1 MNYDEMKNA
10 LFMKNQLIFSS
21 KKQLVEKYSGAY
33 YEIFLNMARDLLN
46 SDSVFVAAFNEA
58 GSKLKEVISSNRYKD
73 RKNFQIENEI
83 IITLNELKTIDQQEA
98 REIYREL
105 NENIRISLLKDD
117 EEFLKKIGSD
127 ILLVFALEEDSDNI
141 NMNKDAFISST
152 AYLLETFTEVYI
164 KNPRALE
171 KTKNYLVGLKNDED
185 KFIRKKV
192 KVLNK
197 ELKRV

>member
-10 LFMKNQLIFSS
+10 LFMKNQLIFLS

-33 YEIFLNMARDLLN
+33 YEIFLIMTKDLLN

-105 NENIRISLLKDD
+105 NENIRMSLLKDD

-197 ELKRV
+197 ELKSV

>member
-10 LFMKNQLIFSS
+10 LYMKNQLIFLN
-21 KKQLVEKYSGAY
+21 KKELVERYSGIY
-33 YEIFLNMARDLLN
+33 YKIFLNMARDLLN

-58 GSKLKEVISSNRYKD
+58 GSKLEEVISSNRYKD
-73 RKNFQIENEI
+73 RKNFQLENEI
-83 IITLNELKTIDQQEA
+83 IITLNELKTIDQQES

-105 NENIRISLLKDD
+105 NENIRMSLLRED

-152 AYLLETFTEVYI
+152 AYLLETFREVYI

-171 KTKNYLVGLKNDED
+171 KTKNYLVELKND
-185 KFIRKKV
+185 KNVFTRRKV

-197 ELKRV
+197 ELKRI

>member
-58 GSKLKEVISSNRYKD
+58 GSKLKEVISTNRYKD
-73 RKNFQIENEI
+73 RKNFQIENDI

-105 NENIRISLLKDD
+105 NENIRMSLLKDD

>member
-10 LFMKNQLIFSS
+10 LFMKNQLIFLS

-33 YEIFLNMARDLLN
+33 YEIFLIMTKDLLSIDN
-46 SDSVFVAAFNEA
+46 LFIASFQEL
-58 GSKLKEVISSNRYKD
+58 GSKLREVISSNRYKD
-73 RKNFQIENEI
+73 RENFQIENEI
-83 IITLNELKTIDQQEA
+83 IVLLNKLKTINQQGSREA
-98 REIYREL
+98 YREL
-105 NENIRISLLKDD
+105 NESIRMTSLEDD
-117 EEFLKKIGSD
+117 RDFLKKIGND
-127 ILLVFALEEDSDNI
+127 IFLVSKLEEDSDDI
-141 NMNKDAFISST
+141 NMKKDAFISST
-152 AYLLETFTEVYI
+152 AYLLKKFPEVYT

-171 KTKNYLVGLKNDED
+171 KTKSYLVGLKKDED

>member
-58 GSKLKEVISSNRYKD
+58 GSKLKEVISTNRYKD

-105 NENIRISLLKDD
+105 NENIRMSLLKDD

>member
-10 LFMKNQLIFSS
+10 LFMKNQLIFLS

-33 YEIFLNMARDLLN
+33 YEIFLIMTKDLLSRDN
-46 SDSVFVAAFNEA
+46 LFIASFQEL
-58 GSKLKEVISSNRYKD
+58 GSKLREVISSNRYKD

-105 NENIRISLLKDD
+105 NENIRMSLLKDD

-127 ILLVFALEEDSDNI
+127 ILLIFALEEDSDNI
-141 NMNKDAFISST
+141 NMKKDAFISST
-152 AYLLETFTEVYI
+152 AYLLKKFPEVYT

-197 ELKRV
+197 KLKRV

>member
-1 MNYDEMKNA
+1 MNYDEIKNA

-33 YEIFLNMARDLLN
+33 YEIFLIMTKDLLN

-105 NENIRISLLKDD
+105 NENIRMSLLKDD
-117 EEFLKKIGSD
+117 EEFLKEIGSD
-127 ILLVFALEEDSDNI
+127 ILLIFALEEDSDNI
-141 NMNKDAFISST
+141 NMKKDAFISST
-152 AYLLETFTEVYI
+152 AYLLKKFPEVYT

-171 KTKNYLVGLKNDED
+171 KTKSYLVGLKNDED

>member
-10 LFMKNQLIFSS
+10 LFMKNQLIFLS

-33 YEIFLNMARDLLN
+33 YEIFLIMTKDLLN
-46 SDSVFVAAFNEA
+46 SESVFVAAFNEA

-105 NENIRISLLKDD
+105 NENIRMSLLKDD

-197 ELKRV
+197 ELKSV

>member
-58 GSKLKEVISSNRYKD
+58 DSKLKEVISSNRYKD

-105 NENIRISLLKDD
+105 NENIRMSLLKDD

>member
-46 SDSVFVAAFNEA
+46 SDSVFVAAFNET

-105 NENIRISLLKDD
+105 NENIRMSLLKDD

>member
-10 LFMKNQLIFSS
+10 LFMKNQLIFLN
-21 KKQLVEKYSGAY
+21 KKELVERYNGIY
-33 YEIFLNMARDLLN
+33 YKIFLNMARDLLN

-98 REIYREL
+98 REIYRKL
-105 NENIRISLLKDD
+105 NENIRMSLLKDD

-127 ILLVFALEEDSDNI
+127 ILLVFDLEEDSDNI

-197 ELKRV
+197 ELKSV

>member
-1 MNYDEMKNA
+1 M
-10 LFMKNQLIFSS
+10 
-21 KKQLVEKYSGAY
+21 
-33 YEIFLNMARDLLN
+33 
-46 SDSVFVAAFNEA
+46 
-58 GSKLKEVISSNRYKD
+58 
-73 RKNFQIENEI
+73 
-83 IITLNELKTIDQQEA
+83 
-98 REIYREL
+98 
-105 NENIRISLLKDD
+105 SLLKDD

-164 KNPRALE
+164 KNSRAWE

>member
-10 LFMKNQLIFSS
+10 LYMKNQLIFLN
-21 KKQLVEKYSGAY
+21 KKELVERYNGIY
-33 YEIFLNMARDLLN
+33 YKIFLNMARDLLN

-105 NENIRISLLKDD
+105 NENIRMSLLKDD
-117 EEFLKKIGSD
+117 EEFLKEIGSD
-127 ILLVFALEEDSDNI
+127 ILLIFALEEDSDNI

-197 ELKRV
+197 KLKRV

>member
-10 LFMKNQLIFSS
+10 LFMKNQLIFLS

-33 YEIFLNMARDLLN
+33 YEIFLIMTKDLLN

-98 REIYREL
+98 REIYRKL
-105 NENIRISLLKDD
+105 NENIRMSLLKDD

-197 ELKRV
+197 ELKSV

>member
-105 NENIRISLLKDD
+105 NENIRMSLLKDD

>member
-105 NENIRISLLKDD
+105 NENIRMSLLKDD

-127 ILLVFALEEDSDNI
+127 ILLVFDLEEDSDNI

>member
-10 LFMKNQLIFSS
+10 LFMKNQLIFLN
-21 KKQLVEKYSGAY
+21 KKELVERYNGIY
-33 YEIFLNMARDLLN
+33 YKIFLNMARDLLN

-98 REIYREL
+98 REIYRKL
-105 NENIRISLLKDD
+105 NENIRMSLLKDD

-197 ELKRV
+197 ELKSV

>member
-1 MNYDEMKNA
+1 MTK
-10 LFMKNQLIFSS
+10 
-21 KKQLVEKYSGAY
+21 
-33 YEIFLNMARDLLN
+33 DLLN

-105 NENIRISLLKDD
+105 NENIRMSLLKDD
-117 EEFLKKIGSD
+117 EEFLKEIGSD
-127 ILLVFALEEDSDNI
+127 ILLIFALEEDSDNI
-141 NMNKDAFISST
+141 NMKKDAFISST

>member
-10 LFMKNQLIFSS
+10 LYMKNQLIFLN
-21 KKQLVEKYSGAY
+21 KKELVERYNGIY
-33 YEIFLNMARDLLN
+33 YKIFLNMARDLLN

-98 REIYREL
+98 REIYRGL
-105 NENIRISLLKDD
+105 NENIRMSLLKDD

-127 ILLVFALEEDSDNI
+127 ILLVFDLEEDSDNI

-197 ELKRV
+197 ELKSV

>member
-10 LFMKNQLIFSS
+10 LFMKNQLIFLN
-21 KKQLVEKYSGAY
+21 KKELVERYNGIY
-33 YEIFLNMARDLLN
+33 YKIFLNMARDLLN

-98 REIYREL
+98 REIYRKL
-105 NENIRISLLKDD
+105 NENIRMSLLKDD

-127 ILLVFALEEDSDNI
+127 ILLVFDLEEDSDNI

>member
-10 LFMKNQLIFSS
+10 LFMKNQLIFLS

-33 YEIFLNMARDLLN
+33 YEIFLIMTKDLLN

-73 RKNFQIENEI
+73 RENFQIENEI
-83 IITLNELKTIDQQEA
+83 IVLLNKLKTINQQGSREA
-98 REIYREL
+98 YREL
-105 NENIRISLLKDD
+105 NESIRMTSLEDD
-117 EEFLKKIGSD
+117 RDFLKKIGND
-127 ILLVFALEEDSDNI
+127 IFLVSKLEEDSDNI

-197 ELKRV
+197 KLKRV

>member
-10 LFMKNQLIFSS
+10 LFMKNQLIFLS

-33 YEIFLNMARDLLN
+33 YEIFLIMTKDLLSRDN
-46 SDSVFVAAFNEA
+46 LFIASFQEL
-58 GSKLKEVISSNRYKD
+58 GSKLREVISSNRYKD

-105 NENIRISLLKDD
+105 NENIRMSLLKDD
-117 EEFLKKIGSD
+117 EEFLKEIGND
-127 ILLVFALEEDSDNI
+127 ILLIFALEEDSDNI
-141 NMNKDAFISST
+141 NMKKDAFISPT
-152 AYLLETFTEVYI
+152 AYLLKKFPEVYT

-171 KTKNYLVGLKNDED
+171 KTKSYLVGLKNDED

>member
-98 REIYREL
+98 REIYRKL
-105 NENIRISLLKDD
+105 NENIRMSLLKDD

>member
-10 LFMKNQLIFSS
+10 LYMKNQLIFLN
-21 KKQLVEKYSGAY
+21 KKELVERYSGIY
-33 YEIFLNMARDLLN
+33 YKIFLNMARDLLN

-58 GSKLKEVISSNRYKD
+58 GSKLEEVISSNRYKN
-73 RKNFQIENEI
+73 RENFQLENEI
-83 IITLNELKTIDQQEA
+83 IITLNELKTIDQQES

-105 NENIRISLLKDD
+105 NENIRMSLLKDD

-152 AYLLETFTEVYI
+152 AYLLETFREVYL

-171 KTKNYLVGLKNDED
+171 KTKNYLV
-185 KFIRKKV
+185 
-192 KVLNK
+192 
-197 ELKRV
+197 ELKRI

>member
-10 LFMKNQLIFSS
+10 LFMKNQLIFLS

-33 YEIFLNMARDLLN
+33 YEIFLIMTKDLLN

-105 NENIRISLLKDD
+105 NENIRMSLLKDD
-117 EEFLKKIGSD
+117 EEFLKEIGSD
-127 ILLVFALEEDSDNI
+127 ILLIFALEEDSDNI

-197 ELKRV
+197 KLKRV

>member
-10 LFMKNQLIFSS
+10 LFMKNQLIFLN
-21 KKQLVEKYSGAY
+21 KKELVERYNGIY
-33 YEIFLNMARDLLN
+33 YKIFLNMARDLLN

-83 IITLNELKTIDQQEA
+83 IITSNELKTIDQQEA
-98 REIYREL
+98 REIYRKL
-105 NENIRISLLKDD
+105 NENIRMSLLKDD

-127 ILLVFALEEDSDNI
+127 ILLVFDLEEDSDNI

>member
-1 MNYDEMKNA
+1 MNYDEIKNA

-33 YEIFLNMARDLLN
+33 YEIFLIMTKDLLN

-105 NENIRISLLKDD
+105 NENIRMSLLKDD
-117 EEFLKKIGSD
+117 EEFLKEIGSD
-127 ILLVFALEEDSDNI
+127 ILLIFALEEDSDNI

-171 KTKNYLVGLKNDED
+171 KTKNYLV
-185 KFIRKKV
+185 
-192 KVLNK
+192 
-197 ELKRV
+197 

>member
-10 LFMKNQLIFSS
+10 LFMKNQLIFLS

-33 YEIFLNMARDLLN
+33 YEIFLIMTKDLLSRDN
-46 SDSVFVAAFNEA
+46 LFIASFQEL
-58 GSKLKEVISSNRYKD
+58 GSKLREVISSNRYKD
-73 RKNFQIENEI
+73 RENFQIENEI

-105 NENIRISLLKDD
+105 NENIRMSLLKDD
-117 EEFLKKIGSD
+117 EEFLKEIGSD
-127 ILLVFALEEDSDNI
+127 ILLIFALEEDSDNI

-152 AYLLETFTEVYI
+152 AYLLKKFPEVYT

-171 KTKNYLVGLKNDED
+171 KTKSYLVGLKNDED